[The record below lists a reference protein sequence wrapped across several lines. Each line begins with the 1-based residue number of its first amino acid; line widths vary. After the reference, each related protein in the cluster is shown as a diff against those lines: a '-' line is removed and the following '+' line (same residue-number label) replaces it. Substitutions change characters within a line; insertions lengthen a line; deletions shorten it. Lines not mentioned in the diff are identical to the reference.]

1 MILGRV
7 VLIEGLG
14 SKARMWDG
22 KEKADSEK
30 AIVDIFNE
38 ECLRVTFLKGTM
50 TDKSSVHKPKFQRK
64 LDFGKNRIKTALSTL
79 KTP

>member
-38 ECLRVTFLKGTM
+38 ECLRMTFLKGTM
-50 TDKSSVHKPKFQRK
+50 TDRQILSSQAKVSEKIGFW
-64 LDFGKNRIKTALSTL
+64 
-79 KTP
+79 